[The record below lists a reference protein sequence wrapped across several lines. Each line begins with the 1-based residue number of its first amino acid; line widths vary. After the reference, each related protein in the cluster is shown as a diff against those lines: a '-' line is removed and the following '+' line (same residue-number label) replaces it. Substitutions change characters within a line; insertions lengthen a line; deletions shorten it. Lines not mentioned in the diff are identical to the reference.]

1 MKEEIRDGFV
11 VSIERKKLWNVQKEI
26 LNYFDNFCSKHN
38 IRYFVADGTLL
49 GAVRHKGFIPWD
61 DDIDLYMFR
70 EDYNKLLSLEKK
82 CSNETYFLQS
92 SFNDKLMRS
101 HIQIRKN
108 NTTCLLK
115 GDYKT
120 KHHCGIFIDV
130 FPIDKVPVDKGERII
145 FYDKLKKYYK
155 KIEMPTK
162 KAGFNKKKL
171 SFIYNTFIFPIIS
184 FLYNI
189 KILLLGGKKNVMK
202 HFDNL
207 CSKYNKT
214 NSNLVSCVSFNSMIS
229 SYDMVFEIDDFKD
242 IVELPFEELKVKC
255 PIGYE
260 SILKVEYGDYM
271 VYKKGGSAH
280 GDMFFDV
287 DKDYRY
293 YLKKK
298 RKDFIELFK
307 PF

>member
-1 MKEEIRDGFV
+1 M
-11 VSIERKKLWNVQKEI
+11 
-26 LNYFDNFCSKHN
+26 
-38 IRYFVADGTLL
+38 
-49 GAVRHKGFIPWD
+49 
-61 DDIDLYMFR
+61 
-70 EDYNKLLSLEKK
+70 
-82 CSNETYFLQS
+82 
-92 SFNDKLMRS
+92 
-101 HIQIRKN
+101 
-108 NTTCLLK
+108 
-115 GDYKT
+115 
-120 KHHCGIFIDV
+120 
-130 FPIDKVPVDKGERII
+130 
-145 FYDKLKKYYK
+145 
-155 KIEMPTK
+155 
-162 KAGFNKKKL
+162 
-171 SFIYNTFIFPIIS
+171 
-184 FLYNI
+184 
-189 KILLLGGKKNVMK
+189 LLLGGKKNVMK

-207 CSKYNKT
+207 CSKYNKI
-214 NSNLVSCVSFNSMIS
+214 NSNLVACVSFNSMIS